1 MNSGV
6 ERRHEGSPVAA
17 RALIAAYAA
26 RAPSAEQAETARR
39 MLAFIDAHPDCLWRT
54 CLEGHLTGS
63 AWVIDRARRKTLLT
77 HHRKLG
83 KWLQLG
89 GHADG
94 EEDLAA
100 VALREAREESGLA
113 DVRLAS
119 PEIYDL
125 DAHAIPARGS
135 EPAHIHYDVRFL
147 CEASSEAPL
156 QVSDESHALAWLELD
171 AVVQLNPEESL
182 LRMVRRT
189 PPAGST

>member
-1 MNSGV
+1 
-6 ERRHEGSPVAA
+6 
-17 RALIAAYAA
+17 
-26 RAPSAEQAETARR
+26 

-125 DAHAIPARGS
+125 DAHTIPARGS
-135 EPAHIHYDVRFL
+135 EPAHIHFDVRFL

-156 QVSDESHALAWLELD
+156 HVSDESHALAWLDLD

-189 PPAGST
+189 PT

>member
-1 MNSGV
+1 MSSGADAST
-6 ERRHEGSPVAA
+6 GSPAGA
-17 RALIAAYAA
+17 RALIAAYAV

-54 CLEGHLTGS
+54 CRDGHLTGS
-63 AWVIDRARRKTLLT
+63 AWVVDPARRRTLLT

-113 DVRLAS
+113 DVRLAT
-119 PEIYDL
+119 PEIFDL
-125 DAHAIPARGS
+125 DAHGIPARGQ
-135 EPAHIHYDVRFL
+135 EPAHIHFDVRFL
-147 CEASSEAPL
+147 CEASADAPL
-156 QVSDESHALAWLELD
+156 AVSDESHALAWLDLAE
-171 AVVQLNPEESL
+171 VSRLNPEESL

-189 PPAGST
+189 PPAASR